1 MNDDDKL
8 VRFLTYLALNSDL
21 DTKRISNKTNLGGAF
36 VKLINHYINN
46 DKTLLKEDG
55 SIIALI
61 KLYNSILT
69 NFGKDVDDLR
79 NNSYAQDK
87 FMAHGLTHYNP
98 ENFLFVKQYLKDFQ
112 EYFTNVGYKKEDT
125 SDLNRVRF
133 SEDYI
138 YFLQNIYLRS
148 FEFLEYY
155 QNILNK
161 GKDKDKVF
169 YEFQQT
175 LNEIMKYVSTYYN
188 IDQDSE
194 YKNPTV
200 KRITGLCVDL
210 LADEYISKY
219 FDTAKPF
226 WDVLYNIFK
235 KDEDNMIIGK

>member
-1 MNDDDKL
+1 MSDDDKL
-8 VRFLTYLALNSDL
+8 VRFLTYLALSSDL
-21 DTKRISNKTNLGGAF
+21 DTKRISNKTNLAGAF
-36 VKLINHYINN
+36 IKLINHYINN

-55 SIIALI
+55 AIIALI

-69 NFGKDVDDLR
+69 NFGKDGDDLR

-87 FMAHGLTHYNP
+87 FMAHGLAHYKP
-98 ENFLFVKQYLKDFQ
+98 INFLFVKQYLKDFQ

-155 QNILNK
+155 QNLLNK
-161 GKDKDKVF
+161 GKIPS
-169 YEFQQT
+169 EFQQT

-194 YKNPTV
+194 YKNPSV

-210 LADEYISKY
+210 LADENVSKN
-219 FDTAKPF
+219 FENAKPF
-226 WDVLYNIFK
+226 WDVLHNIFK